1 VTIAAGMGKSMKVHS
16 EAPRKRG
23 FGRGATRI
31 GLLDVL
37 TALILLALLLWASW
51 EQFPAYRAAAIP
63 AATPGAAAP
72 DQY

>member
-1 VTIAAGMGKSMKVHS
+1 MKVHS

-23 FGRGATRI
+23 FRRGATRI

-51 EQFPAYRAAAIP
+51 EQFPAYRAMAIP